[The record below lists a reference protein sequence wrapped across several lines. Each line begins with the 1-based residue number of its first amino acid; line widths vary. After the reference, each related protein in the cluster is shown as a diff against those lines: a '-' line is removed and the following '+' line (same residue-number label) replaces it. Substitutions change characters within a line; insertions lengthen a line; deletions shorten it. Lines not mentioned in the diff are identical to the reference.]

1 MNIYHMFF
9 IHLSIDGHLGC
20 FCFFGIVNNVAINV
34 GVCTYCQISDFVS
47 ILNSRSD
54 IYRCSHP
61 NLSSHQSVLKLSGV
75 QGLSCEGYNC
85 SQQAARRPVVN
96 HRSMEVGVFSGF
108 YASVVGNF
116 SSDYFFCIVLLDPSD
131 SLCRATC

>member
-1 MNIYHMFF
+1 MVLIQLAVFNPGLLQQTVEFCTKAVGIYTFM
-9 IHLSIDGHLGC
+9 SW
-20 FCFFGIVNNVAINV
+20 
-34 GVCTYCQISDFVS
+34 DFAKLQQVP
-47 ILNSRSD
+47 RSD

-96 HRSMEVGVFSGF
+96 HRSMEVGVMRG
-108 YASVVGNF
+108 
-116 SSDYFFCIVLLDPSD
+116 
-131 SLCRATC
+131 